1 MVISPVMTLLFSV
14 FFSLFL
20 RYELRIRY
28 LPKGFLSQFAE
39 DKPTLSYFYQQVKND
54 YMLEVADQVEQEI
67 ALKLGCLEIR
77 RFYREMRGNALDK
90 KSNYELLE
98 KDVGLRRFFPKS
110 LLESVKVY
118 LRQFG
123 YLDTPLNPE
132 AQRDPSERAMKVALR
147 KIHCNLCC
155 IYYCELLNCHIRKSL
170 FQRVS
175 GLPVTGNLD
184 RATLLKMRQPRCG
197 VEDPFNQKSLK
208 YRRFGVYLSYFVG
221 FWRKKNLTYRVYS
234 YTPDMGKTATQ
245 TAIRSAFK
253 YWSDVTPLIF
263 KEINYGPADIQIS
276 FHKRDGCPS
285 PFDGP
290 GHVLAHAEAPPS
302 GIVHFDEDEFWTE
315 GKYYG
320 SNLRI
325 VAAHEIGHALGLG
338 HSQYSSALMAAHYTG
353 YQANFRLHIDDIRG
367 IQAIYGKRLSST
379 TTADDIYAVTYP
391 TTMAPFP
398 RGEMLDPCTAKL
410 DAIMLAVEKMDCK
423 ANSYICK
430 WLGLPQLPQKC
441 ICLGYKQEK
450 GSGYWQWDEMVYND
464 LSIYPKPI
472 SSLFIGIPSNPD
484 AAFTWTNGKMY
495 FFK

>member
-1 MVISPVMTLLFSV
+1 M
-14 FFSLFL
+14 
-20 RYELRIRY
+20 Y
-28 LPKGFLSQFAE
+28 
-39 DKPTLSYFYQQVKND
+39 
-54 YMLEVADQVEQEI
+54 
-67 ALKLGCLEIR
+67 
-77 RFYREMRGNALDK
+77 
-90 KSNYELLE
+90 
-98 KDVGLRRFFPKS
+98 LRR
-110 LLESVKVY
+110 
-118 LRQFG
+118 FG

-132 AQRDPSERAMKVALR
+132 AQRDSSE
-147 KIHCNLCC
+147 
-155 IYYCELLNCHIRKSL
+155 
-170 FQRVS
+170 VS

-208 YRRFGVYLSYFVG
+208 YRRF
-221 FWRKKNLTYRVYS
+221 
-234 YTPDMGKTATQ
+234 
-245 TAIRSAFK
+245 AIRSAFK
-253 YWSDVTPLIF
+253 YWSDVTPLSF
-263 KEINYGPADIQIS
+263 KEINHGLADIQIS

-367 IQAIYGKRLSST
+367 IQAMYGKRISST
-379 TTADDIYAVTYP
+379 TTADDIYAMTYP

-398 RGEMLDPCTAKL
+398 RGDMIDPCTAKL
-410 DAIMLAVEKMDCK
+410 DAIMLGPSHKTYAFSGDYVWTITDMGH
-423 ANSYICK
+423 NSPVKISLLWK
-430 WLGLPQLPQKC
+430 GLPGNLNAAVYSPRTNKTYFFK
-441 ICLGYKQEK
+441 GEK
-450 GSGYWQWDEMVYND
+450 VWRFTNYRLDYRYPKPLKRIPANIDAALYHEKNKKIFFFKGLGYWQWDEMVYND
-464 LSIYPKPI
+464 LSIYPKTI
-472 SSLFIGIPSNPD
+472 SRLFTGIPSNPD

-495 FFK
+495 FFKGDKYWRLNEQLIVDSGYPLSKRARWMRCN

>member
-1 MVISPVMTLLFSV
+1 MAQWMQYTI
-14 FFSLFL
+14 FL
-20 RYELRIRY
+20 TAVLRVW
-28 LPKGFLSQFAE
+28 SSAE
-39 DKPTLSYFYQQVKND
+39 TSRR
-54 YMLEVADQVEQEI
+54 LEFTEAQ
-67 ALKLGCLEIR
+67 
-77 RFYREMRGNALDK
+77 
-90 KSNYELLE
+90 
-98 KDVGLRRFFPKS
+98 
-110 LLESVKVY
+110 VY

-132 AQRDPSERAMKVALR
+132 AQRDPSERAMKVAL
-147 KIHCNLCC
+147 
-155 IYYCELLNCHIRKSL
+155 SL

-208 YRRFGVYLSYFVG
+208 YRRFGG

-410 DAIMLAVEKMDCK
+410 DAIMLGPSRKTYAFSGDYVWTITNMGH
-423 ANSYICK
+423 NSPVKISLLWK
-430 WLGLPQLPQKC
+430 GLPGNLNAAVYSPRTNKTYFFKGENVWRFTNYRLDYRYPKPLKR
-441 ICLGYKQEK
+441 IPANIDAALYYEKNKKIFFFK

-495 FFK
+495 FFKGDKYWRLNEQLIVDSGYPLSKRVRWMRCN

>member
-1 MVISPVMTLLFSV
+1 M
-14 FFSLFL
+14 
-20 RYELRIRY
+20 Y
-28 LPKGFLSQFAE
+28 
-39 DKPTLSYFYQQVKND
+39 
-54 YMLEVADQVEQEI
+54 
-67 ALKLGCLEIR
+67 
-77 RFYREMRGNALDK
+77 
-90 KSNYELLE
+90 
-98 KDVGLRRFFPKS
+98 LRR
-110 LLESVKVY
+110 Y
-118 LRQFG
+118 G

-132 AQRDPSERAMKVALR
+132 AQRDSNE
-147 KIHCNLCC
+147 
-155 IYYCELLNCHIRKSL
+155 
-170 FQRVS
+170 VS
-175 GLPVTGNLD
+175 GLPVTGNLN

-208 YRRFGVYLSYFVG
+208 YRRFG
-221 FWRKKNLTYRVYS
+221 
-234 YTPDMGKTATQ
+234 
-245 TAIRSAFK
+245 AIRSAFK
-253 YWSDVTPLIF
+253 YWSDVTPLSF
-263 KEINYGPADIQIS
+263 KEINHGLADIRIS

-367 IQAIYGKRLSST
+367 IQAIYGKRISST
-379 TTADDIYAVTYP
+379 TTADDIYAVTYI

-398 RGEMLDPCTAKL
+398 RGDMLDPCTAKL
-410 DAIMLAVEKMDCK
+410 DAIMLGPLHKTYAFSGDYVWTITDMGY
-423 ANSYICK
+423 NSPVKISLLWK
-430 WLGLPQLPQKC
+430 GLPGDLNAAVYSRRTNKTYFFKGEKVWRFTNYRLDYRYPKPLKR
-441 ICLGYKQEK
+441 IPANIDAALYHEKNKKIFFFK

-472 SSLFIGIPSNPD
+472 SRLFTGIPSNPD

-495 FFK
+495 FFKGDKYWRLNEQLIVDSGYPLMRAIIHKWQKHGTVKNLPRSGRPTKITPRAQRQFIQARWPKNCRPHLLQLRSVFMTLP

>member
-1 MVISPVMTLLFSV
+1 
-14 FFSLFL
+14 
-20 RYELRIRY
+20 
-28 LPKGFLSQFAE
+28 
-39 DKPTLSYFYQQVKND
+39 
-54 YMLEVADQVEQEI
+54 
-67 ALKLGCLEIR
+67 
-77 RFYREMRGNALDK
+77 
-90 KSNYELLE
+90 
-98 KDVGLRRFFPKS
+98 
-110 LLESVKVY
+110 
-118 LRQFG
+118 
-123 YLDTPLNPE
+123 
-132 AQRDPSERAMKVALR
+132 QRDPSERAMKVAL
-147 KIHCNLCC
+147 
-155 IYYCELLNCHIRKSL
+155 SL

-208 YRRFGVYLSYFVG
+208 YRRFGGEHL
-221 FWRKKNLTYRVYS
+221 L
-234 YTPDMGKTATQ
+234 PDCLIIQSTFSTRF
-245 TAIRSAFK
+245 AIRSAFK

-398 RGEMLDPCTAKL
+398 RSEMLDPCTAKL
-410 DAIMLAVEKMDCK
+410 DAILLGPSRKTYAFSGDYVWTITNMGH
-423 ANSYICK
+423 NSPVKISLLWK
-430 WLGLPQLPQKC
+430 GLPGNLNAAVYSPRTNKT
-441 ICLGYKQEK
+441 YFFK
-450 GSGYWQWDEMVYND
+450 GENVWRFTNYRLDYR
-464 LSIYPKPI
+464 YPKP
-472 SSLFIGIPSNPD
+472 LKRIPANID
-484 AAFTWTNGKMY
+484 AALYYEKNKKIF
-495 FFK
+495 FFKLINPLHIGLWQWFPIPVLLPYRFAHFVYISYMTH

>member
-1 MVISPVMTLLFSV
+1 M
-14 FFSLFL
+14 
-20 RYELRIRY
+20 Y
-28 LPKGFLSQFAE
+28 
-39 DKPTLSYFYQQVKND
+39 
-54 YMLEVADQVEQEI
+54 
-67 ALKLGCLEIR
+67 
-77 RFYREMRGNALDK
+77 
-90 KSNYELLE
+90 
-98 KDVGLRRFFPKS
+98 LRRF
-110 LLESVKVY
+110 
-118 LRQFG
+118 G
-123 YLDTPLNPE
+123 YLNTPLNPE
-132 AQRDPSERAMKVALR
+132 AQRDSSERAMKVAL
-147 KIHCNLCC
+147 
-155 IYYCELLNCHIRKSL
+155 SL

-208 YRRFGVYLSYFVG
+208 YSLLS
-221 FWRKKNLTYRVYS
+221 K
-234 YTPDMGKTATQ
+234 

-253 YWSDVTPLIF
+253 YWSDVTPLSF

-325 VAAHEIGHALGLG
+325 VAGHEIGHALGLG

-367 IQAIYGKRLSST
+367 IQAIYGKRISST
-379 TTADDIYAVTYP
+379 TTADDIYAMTYP

-398 RGEMLDPCTAKL
+398 RGDMLDPCTAKL
-410 DAIMLAVEKMDCK
+410 DAIMLGPSRKTYAFSGDYVWTITDMGHKSPVK
-423 ANSYICK
+423 ISLLWK
-430 WLGLPQLPQKC
+430 GLPGNLNAAVYSPRTNKTYFFKGEKVWRFTNYRLDYRYPKPLKR
-441 ICLGYKQEK
+441 IPANTDAALYYEKNKNIFFFK

-472 SSLFIGIPSNPD
+472 SRLFIGIPSNPD

-495 FFK
+495 FFKGDKYWRLNEQLIVDSGYPLSKRVRWMSFTLSTAKATYLCNTHG